1 MQESMKRLSLEAV
14 GKYLMILLLPISLF
28 WPVGSPAVD
37 GVLLRFVT
45 PGLYVSDAALIILL
59 AAFVWPSRKVAYSP
73 VGVTLALFALAALGF
88 VTAVTAIEPRL
99 ALFSAGRWLAAGV
112 VFLMFR
118 QEVAPFRH
126 LVWLFL
132 ATLGVHVAVGLFQ
145 ALAQGPAG
153 LPGEMALSLS
163 QAGVAIV
170 RLEEGNWL
178 RAYGLT
184 IHPNVLGGF
193 LAVGAILAAPLLHR
207 RAGRVLW
214 WFLLLGLFLSFSRSA
229 WMAVGLIC
237 PVVLIWLA
245 LRYPEQRKELVIAI
259 AGAAAVL
266 LTSAFVWRAPLL
278 ARVQPLLPTTIV
290 ESMADGPGAGTGAT
304 TSLDARIDPVLS
316 RLEQMDVAVSAVRAH
331 PWRGAGAGNFS
342 LMMVRQAE
350 GAIPQPVH
358 NVPLLLAAE
367 VGVLGGVL
375 WLALG
380 LIGLT
385 FLATSWRSA
394 RPWAVAAPAAWLA
407 LVVISF
413 VDFYPWGLNVGRLL
427 SAFVLGLAARAWT
440 E

>member
-1 MQESMKRLSLEAV
+1 MKRLSLAAV
-14 GKYLMILLLPISLF
+14 GQYLMIVLLPISLF
-28 WPVGSPAVD
+28 WPVGSAAVD
-37 GVLLRFVT
+37 GVLPRFVT

-59 AAFVWPSRKVAYSP
+59 VAFVWPDREVAYSP
-73 VGVTLALFALAALGF
+73 IGVALVLFALAALGF
-88 VTAVTAIEPRL
+88 VTAVTAIDPRL
-99 ALFSAGRWLAAGV
+99 ALFNAGRWLAAGV

-118 QEVAPFRH
+118 QDAAPYRR

-132 ATLGVHVAVGLFQ
+132 ATLGVQVVVGLFQ
-145 ALAQGPAG
+145 ALAQRPAG

-163 QAGVAIV
+163 QVGASII

-184 IHPNVLGGF
+184 IHPNVFGGF
-193 LAVGAILAAPLLHR
+193 LAVGAILSVLLLHR

-214 WFLLLGLFLSFSRSA
+214 WLLLLGLFLTFSRSA
-229 WMAVGLIC
+229 WMAVGLIL
-237 PVVLIWLA
+237 PVVLVWLA
-245 LRYPEQRKELVIAI
+245 RRYPERRKGLVIAI

-290 ESMADGPGAGTGAT
+290 EGMADGPGAGPGAT

-316 RLEQMDVAVSAVRAH
+316 RLEQMDVAVNAVRAH

-342 LMMVRQAE
+342 LVMVRQAE
-350 GAIPQPVH
+350 DAIPQPVH

-375 WLALG
+375 WLGLG
-380 LIGLT
+380 LVGLIV
-385 FLATSWRSA
+385 LATSWRST
-394 RPWAVAAPAAWLA
+394 RPWAVAASAAWLA
-407 LVVISF
+407 VFIISF
-413 VDFYPWGLNVGRLL
+413 FDFYPWGLNVGRLL
-427 SAFVLGLAARAWT
+427 SAFVLGLAARAWM